1 MIFYGMRNKS
11 IVMKKK
17 IDCNP
22 QISKVNQWKRQEML
36 IISYSKN
43 TKINQKEIKRQ
54 IKTISNKEGAVY
66 V

>member
-43 TKINQKEIKRQ
+43 TKINQKEIKRW
-54 IKTISNKEGAVY
+54 IKNNFK
-66 V
+66 

>member
-22 QISKVNQWKRQEML
+22 QISKVNQWMP
-36 IISYSKN
+36 
-43 TKINQKEIKRQ
+43 TKMDPIVW
-54 IKTISNKEGAVY
+54 T
-66 V
+66 

>member
-43 TKINQKEIKRQ
+43 TKINQKEIKR
-54 IKTISNKEGAVY
+54 
-66 V
+66 

>member
-1 MIFYGMRNKS
+1 MIFYEMRNKS

-22 QISKVNQWKRQEML
+22 QISKVNQWKRQKML

-43 TKINQKEIKRQ
+43 TKIIQKEIKRE
-54 IKTISNKEGAVY
+54 IKNNFK
-66 V
+66 